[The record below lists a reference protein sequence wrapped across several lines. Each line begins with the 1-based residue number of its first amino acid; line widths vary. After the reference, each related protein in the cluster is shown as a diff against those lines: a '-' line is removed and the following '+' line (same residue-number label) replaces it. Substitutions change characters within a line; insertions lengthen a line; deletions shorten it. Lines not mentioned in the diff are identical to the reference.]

1 MKKSITKIS
10 FSVLLQILIISI
22 ACAQKLPNLI
32 PYREGKLMGYCDSNK
47 KVIIKPKY
55 NLIVAE
61 KNAIV
66 SFPLFNDT
74 TELAT
79 IQIGNRNIII
89 NRKGKE
95 ISNKIVKFEN
105 GEIETVKFDGENEN
119 KRKEVYMR
127 IEDNYFKPDNAFDEK
142 KFGEFK
148 YKYPIG
154 DTVYRCYAESDEKK
168 KLVNSDGNIVYDGYR
183 NILPLDTMFI
193 LVDKNWQYSIGDR
206 FGKIFIANSYDNIT
220 ADLKYFEN
228 ADEDKEIY
236 SACFGKYLIVKKGD
250 FYGIITASG
259 KEIIP
264 PIKYTQMYRTGAE
277 PTGFFTVHTGKTIGI
292 IDYKG
297 TEYWKD

>member
-1 MKKSITKIS
+1 MAKKIVMSIL
-10 FSVLLQILIISI
+10 SVILLLINCI
-22 ACAQKLPNLI
+22 AYSQKLPILI
-32 PYREGKLMGYCDSNK
+32 PYREGKLWGYCDSNK

-55 NLIVAE
+55 NLTIAD

-66 SFPLFNDT
+66 SFPLFYDT
-74 TELAT
+74 MDLAT
-79 IQIGNRNIII
+79 IQIGDREIII

-95 ISNKIVKFEN
+95 ISNKILKFEKA
-105 GEIETVKFDGENEN
+105 EIETVKFDGENEN
-119 KRKEVYMR
+119 ERKQVYVR
-127 IEDNYFKPDNAFDEK
+127 VEDNYFKPNGADDNN

-148 YKYPIG
+148 YRYPIG
-154 DTVYRCYAESDEKK
+154 GKVYRCFAESDEKK
-168 KLVNSDGNIVYDGYR
+168 KLVNSDGNIIYDGYR
-183 NILPLDTMFI
+183 YILPLDSMFI
-193 LVDKNWQYSIGDR
+193 LVDKSWKYSIGDR
-206 FGKIFIANSYDNIT
+206 FGKIFMANSYDNIT
-220 ADLKYFEN
+220 ADIKYFEDG
-228 ADEDKEIY
+228 DEDKEIY

-297 TEYWKD
+297 MEYWKD